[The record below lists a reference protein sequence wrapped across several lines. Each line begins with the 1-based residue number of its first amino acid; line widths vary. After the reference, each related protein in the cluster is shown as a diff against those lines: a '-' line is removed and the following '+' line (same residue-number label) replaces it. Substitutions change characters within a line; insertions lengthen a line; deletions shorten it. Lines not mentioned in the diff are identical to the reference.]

1 MAKVIVKLDE
11 PIKEALR
18 RFKKVCDK
26 EGIINR
32 TKRGARY
39 EKPSQRRRREQL
51 DRLKT
56 IRKAQK
62 PVGPKA
68 KPKPKFRR

>member
-1 MAKVIVKLDE
+1 MAKVIVKLNE
-11 PIKEALR
+11 PIGEALR
-18 RFKKVCDK
+18 RFKKLCDK

-32 TKRGARY
+32 TKRAARY
-39 EKPSQRRRREQL
+39 EKPSQRRRREEL

-62 PVGPKA
+62 ATGQ
-68 KPKPKFRR
+68 

>member
-1 MAKVIVKLDE
+1 MARVTVKLDE

-18 RFKKVCDK
+18 RFKKLCDK

-32 TKRGARY
+32 TKRSARY
-39 EKPSQRRRREQL
+39 EKPSQRRRRDEL

-62 PVGPKA
+62 AGGAATKG
-68 KPKPKFRR
+68 

>member
-1 MAKVIVKLDE
+1 MAKITVKSSE

-18 RFKKVCDK
+18 RFKKICDK
-26 EGIINR
+26 EGILNR
-32 TKRGARY
+32 TKRGRRY
-39 EKPSQRRRREQL
+39 EKPSQRRRREEM

-62 PVGPKA
+62 AAGEGLA
-68 KPKPKFRR
+68 AR

>member
-1 MAKVIVKLDE
+1 MAKLIIKPNE
-11 PIKEALR
+11 PIGEALR
-18 RFKKVCDK
+18 RFKKICDK

-32 TKRGARY
+32 SKRSARY
-39 EKPSQRRRREQL
+39 EKPSERHRREHL

-62 PVGPKA
+62 ATGDTA
-68 KPKPKFRR
+68 

>member
-1 MAKVIVKLDE
+1 MAKVIVKPNE
-11 PIKEALR
+11 PISEALR
-18 RFKKVCDK
+18 RFKKLCDK

-32 TKRGARY
+32 SKRASRY
-39 EKPSQRRRREQL
+39 EKPSERRRREEL

-62 PVGPKA
+62 AAGDVARG
-68 KPKPKFRR
+68 